1 MSASFNN
8 AVAHTWDEDPRRVAV
23 AAAIAAKMLGALHL
37 TQQTT
42 LLDYGAG
49 TGLVSLALAPHVGR
63 LIAVDEA
70 DAMLDILRAKLAD
83 ADPGNLEVRHWS
95 AGQDSSGFPT
105 LDVITGSMVLH
116 HVEDIS
122 AAAAVFHGLLRPGGV
137 VAFADLDLDDGR
149 FHGKEM
155 HTFHPGFDRKWLRAV
170 FEQAGFTSATFQEAH
185 QVTKK
190 FDGGGE
196 RTFSIFLMT
205 AVRN

>member
-1 MSASFNN
+1 MSASFN

-23 AAAIAAKMLGALHL
+23 AAAIGAKMLGALNL

-83 ADPGNLEVRHWS
+83 AAPGNVEVRHWS
-95 AGQDSSGFPT
+95 AGQDSSGFPP

-116 HVEDIS
+116 HVEDIP

-137 VAFADLDLDDGR
+137 LRSRTWTWTTGAFTAR
-149 FHGKEM
+149 RC
-155 HTFHPGFDRKWLRAV
+155 TR
-170 FEQAGFTSATFQEAH
+170 
-185 QVTKK
+185 
-190 FDGGGE
+190 
-196 RTFSIFLMT
+196 SIRVSTGTGCAQCSSRPDSHRSLS
-205 AVRN
+205 RRLIR